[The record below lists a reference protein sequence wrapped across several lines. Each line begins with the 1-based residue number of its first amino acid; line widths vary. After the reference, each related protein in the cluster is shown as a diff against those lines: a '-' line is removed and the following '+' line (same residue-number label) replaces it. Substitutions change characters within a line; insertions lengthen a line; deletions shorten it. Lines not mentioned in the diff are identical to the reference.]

1 MLHHQ
6 IMPEAIMK
14 KGFDLEI
21 VYSVLFKVAE
31 REIINMVN
39 AIETASLM
47 HTVNSPVLDEYLDA
61 KLKRM

>member
-1 MLHHQ
+1 MGVAEH
-6 IMPEAIMK
+6 IVK
-14 KGFDLEI
+14 KGFDLETAQ
-21 VYSVLFKVAE
+21 SVLFKVTE

>member
-1 MLHHQ
+1 
-6 IMPEAIMK
+6 MK
-14 KGFDLEI
+14 
-21 VYSVLFKVAE
+21 VTE

-47 HTVNSPVLDEYLDA
+47 HTVNSPVLDEYFDA